1 MRSTVFVLGLLL
13 ALAGGQAM
21 AAAEDVTCTA
31 SAPTIAFGP
40 YDILVGSTVN
50 AAGSFSVTCTHN
62 KNSKVTVTYT
72 AKLAT
77 TPTRQLAPPSGTDRV
92 SYQLYVDSARTQAW
106 GDGTASTSTITG
118 TVTMKGSVSVTD
130 AAKSF
135 YGQITPGGQDVSAAS
150 PGPTSTTYSQNLT
163 ITVTCTPSPPC

>member
-1 MRSTVFVLGLLL
+1 MRSTILVTGILL

-40 YDILVGSTVN
+40 YDILTGSTVN
-50 AAGSFSVTCTHN
+50 GASSFTVTCTHN
-62 KNSKVTVTYT
+62 KNTTITVTYI

-77 TPTRQLAPPSGTDRV
+77 APARQLAPPSGTDLV
-92 SYQLYVDSARTQAW
+92 SYQLYVDSARTQPW
-106 GDGTASTSTITG
+106 GDGTASTFTITG
-118 TVTMKGSVSVTD
+118 SVTMKGAVSVTD
-130 AAKSF
+130 AAKNF
-135 YGQITPGGQDVSAAS
+135 YGQVTPGGQDVSAAS